1 MSTVM
6 GQIASV
12 SVEIGGKE
20 ITFETGKLAKQAD
33 GAVVM
38 RSGDTMVLATAV
50 GRPEARE
57 GADFFPL
64 TIDVEERAYAA
75 GKIPGGFFKREGRA
89 TERATLTARMIDRP
103 IRPLWPKGFRNEVQV
118 ICTVLS
124 ADLVTPHDILC
135 INGASAALMISPLPF
150 FGPVGAVRVG
160 RIDGEF
166 VLNPTHEQNFE
177 ETSLDLIVV
186 GTKDGLT
193 MVEAG
198 ADEVPEDVLLEALDL
213 AHQEIR
219 KLCEAQEDLRRQ
231 VGKAKWLDQELTA
244 ELEESQGH
252 AVWESLQAKGLREGS
267 AIIEELEDE
276 LAPELSMDSTEEDIT
291 RRMQV
296 RASLAAVLEKQ
307 RLAAV
312 EGPVREQFGDDLRGL
327 TEAEQDSKELKSAK
341 RHLLFERI
349 VESVELPFPVGPA
362 TVDGEGPVVKDSVTK
377 SYVKKAAEAIYKDLV
392 RKKIAIDKRRPDGRG
407 TDEIRPIE
415 NEVTVSPRA
424 HGSALFQRGQTQILT
439 LCTLGT
445 AKEGQRIDDL
455 SLETDRRYMH
465 HYNFPP
471 YSVGETGFMR
481 GPKRRDIGHGA
492 LAQRALE
499 AMIPPAEDFP
509 YTIRLVSETL
519 ESNGS
524 SSMGSVCGSTL
535 ALMDAGV
542 PIKAPVS
549 GIAMGLVKEG
559 DDYVILTDI
568 QGAEDH
574 LGDMDFKVA
583 GTKDGITALQMDIK
597 ITGVTQ
603 EIMRGALDQA
613 KQARIFILDR
623 MLEALPE
630 ARTELAPHAPRIS
643 SIQIN
648 PDFIGMV
655 IGKGGET
662 IRSLESEYDVQID
675 IEEDGTILV
684 YATEGTKADAAIA
697 AIAALTKEP
706 EVGDTFTGK
715 VVKTT
720 QFGAFVELKK
730 GTDGL
735 LHVSNV
741 GPGRVAHIEDVM
753 QRGDIVDVLVQ
764 EVDKAR
770 GRIGLKLVH
779 KHEDGRLVEP
789 EELIERAKSAP
800 PRPPEEERPA
810 PRRRPWPQPRP
821 APRLGSDPRGR
832 REPPPQFLALSDGR
846 RNGVAVG
853 VADQP
858 LAVGDRDRLGAAVDA
873 ELREDPL
880 NVCCDRLLADH
891 ELGGDL
897 PLALAAREQHEHL
910 ALARRQNRR
919 RTRSLVPH
927 RAKPVAWLSP
937 QERPDA
943 IGQLLGVERLQDVVV
958 RSDQKTS
965 DPIEGFRARPRHE
978 HDRDGFAVGVAQLS
992 ADLVAGHP
1000 RQVDV
1005 QNHERRSH
1013 CARHVERVV
1022 ATRRLVHGA
1031 VDSQQRFDDERAA
1044 AVVIVDDQ
1052 HRAAATRSA
1061 FQLLLVVPQV
1071 RG

>member
-6 GQIASV
+6 GQAASV
-12 SVEIGGKE
+12 AVEIGGKE
-20 ITFETGKLAKQAD
+20 ITFETGRLAKQAD

-38 RSGDTMVLATAV
+38 RSGETMVLATAV

-150 FGPVGAVRVG
+150 FGPIGAVRIG
-160 RIDGEF
+160 RVDGEL
-166 VLNPTHEQNFE
+166 VVNPTHEENFE
-177 ETSLDLIVV
+177 ESSLDLIVV
-186 GTKDGLT
+186 GTMDGLT

-198 ADEVPEDVLLEALDL
+198 ADEVPEDILLEALEL
-213 AHQEIR
+213 AQLEIR

-231 VGKAKWLDQELTA
+231 AGKVKWLDLELNA
-244 ELEESQGH
+244 EIESTHGH
-252 AVWESLQAKGLREGS
+252 AIWESLQAKGLREGA
-267 AIIEELEDE
+267 AITDELEDE
-276 LAPELSMDSTEEDIT
+276 LASELSMDSTEDDIN

-296 RASLAAVLEKQ
+296 RAGLAALLEKQ
-307 RLAAV
+307 RLASA
-312 EGPVREQFGDDLRGL
+312 EGPVRAQFEDDLRAL
-327 TEAEQDSKELKSAK
+327 TDAEQDSKELKSAK
-341 RHLLFERI
+341 RHLLFDRI
-349 VESVELPFPVGPA
+349 VDTVELPFPAGPA
-362 TVDGEGPVVKDSVTK
+362 TVEGESPVVKDAVTK
-377 SYVKKAAEAIYKDLV
+377 SYVKRAAEAIYKDLV
-392 RKKIAIDKRRPDGRG
+392 RKKIAIDKRRPDGRSAE
-407 TDEIRPIE
+407 EIRAIE
-415 NEVTVSPRA
+415 CEVTVSPRA
-424 HGSALFQRGQTQILT
+424 HGTGLFQRGQTQVLS
-439 LCTLGT
+439 LLTLGT

-455 SLETDRRYMH
+455 SLETDRRFMH

-499 AMIPPAEDFP
+499 AVIPPAEEFP
-509 YTIRLVSETL
+509 YTIRIVSETL

-583 GTKDGITALQMDIK
+583 GTRDGITALQMDIK

-603 EIMRGALDQA
+603 EIMRGALEQA
-613 KQARIFILDR
+613 KRAREFILDR

-648 PDFIGMV
+648 PEFIGMV

-662 IRSLESEYDVQID
+662 IRSLESEFDVQID

-697 AIAALTKEP
+697 AIDALTKEP

-753 QRGDIVDVLVQ
+753 TRGDLLDVLVQ

-789 EELIERAKSAP
+789 AELIERAKNAP
-800 PRPPEEERPA
+800 PRPPEEERPRGDRRGGRDRG
-810 PRRRPWPQPRP
+810 PRR
-821 APRLGSDPRGR
+821 
-832 REPPPQFLALSDGR
+832 
-846 RNGVAVG
+846 
-853 VADQP
+853 
-858 LAVGDRDRLGAAVDA
+858 
-873 ELREDPL
+873 
-880 NVCCDRLLADH
+880 
-891 ELGGDL
+891 
-897 PLALAAREQHEHL
+897 
-910 ALARRQNRR
+910 
-919 RTRSLVPH
+919 
-927 RAKPVAWLSP
+927 
-937 QERPDA
+937 
-943 IGQLLGVERLQDVVV
+943 
-958 RSDQKTS
+958 
-965 DPIEGFRARPRHE
+965 
-978 HDRDGFAVGVAQLS
+978 
-992 ADLVAGHP
+992 
-1000 RQVDV
+1000 
-1005 QNHERRSH
+1005 
-1013 CARHVERVV
+1013 
-1022 ATRRLVHGA
+1022 
-1031 VDSQQRFDDERAA
+1031 
-1044 AVVIVDDQ
+1044 
-1052 HRAAATRSA
+1052 
-1061 FQLLLVVPQV
+1061 
-1071 RG
+1071 